1 MDGITADMM
10 KAMLGLGP
18 GGIAAGIWFFLW
30 RSRGAE
36 LVDSRAETAAAR
48 QKVDDLQVKI
58 QNILQSQI
66 EGEPQRRETLAAIAR
81 SVADTNSMLKDKLSW
96 QSAKA

>member
-1 MDGITADMM
+1 MDGVTADMM
-10 KAMLGLGP
+10 NALIGLGP
-18 GGIAAGIWFFLW
+18 GGIAAGIWFYLW

-36 LVDSRAETAAAR
+36 LETSRAETAVAR

-66 EGEPQRRETLAAIAR
+66 EGEPQRRETLAAIGR

-96 QSAKA
+96 QNGKA